1 MPAELSEEKMG
12 SSILPWLSKDNLEDE
27 LEGITGRP
35 FIRFVEK
42 PAEYCRGRPS
52 SGGGRGVISSGSAIE
67 TAGFGQ

>member
-1 MPAELSEEKMG
+1 MPVDVSEDRFG
-12 SSILPWLSKDNLEDE
+12 SSTLPWLSRDNLEDE

-35 FIRFVEK
+35 VIRFVEK

-52 SGGGRGVISSGSAIE
+52 SGGERGVISSGSAIE